1 MEILKSTGKYD
12 IVESGSVII
21 PYGDYVQFEIESL
34 VFRISF
40 PCSDNSQQ
48 RMAFDMEKDANGVDI
63 MHVKA
68 FNFQNSFFTT
78 PSKMLALAKDQGR
91 QLYLNFSVTSVN
103 SREGHEDKLFFY
115 TWYLEKQE
123 GMDEKKGGDDVS
135 GTN

>member
-1 MEILKSTGKYD
+1 MEILKSTEKYD
-12 IVESGSVII
+12 VVESGSVII
-21 PYGDYVQFEIESL
+21 PSGEYAQFKIESL

-40 PCSDNSQQ
+40 PCSNNPQQ
-48 RMAFDMEKDANGVDI
+48 RMEFDMEKDSNGVDI

-68 FNFQNSFFTT
+68 YNFQNSFFTT
-78 PSKMLALAKDQGR
+78 PSKMLALANDQGR

-115 TWYLEKQE
+115 TWYLEKQQGIE
-123 GMDEKKGGDDVS
+123 EKKGGYDDS